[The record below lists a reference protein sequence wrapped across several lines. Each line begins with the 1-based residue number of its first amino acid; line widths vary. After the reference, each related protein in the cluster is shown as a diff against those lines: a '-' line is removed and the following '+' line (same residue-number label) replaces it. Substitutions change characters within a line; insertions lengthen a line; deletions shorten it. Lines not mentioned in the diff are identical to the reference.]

1 MSIDQNAGSTS
12 PAEPPVV
19 VAPPLTNE
27 QLFEVERTARL
38 LDPDLYAAVQ
48 QGNQTIIQAI
58 AMGATTTD
66 QVVNNLVRM
75 GVTPTMCPPGV
86 GQLVAERQK
95 ELEIKREEEERFQ
108 KNMVAGLG
116 TMAFGMGMMG
126 MMPRAA
132 DAQTADTRSD
142 QARNWALNPPNAGAF
157 AAMNEVQQMAY
168 FSSLSAMSLDDWSN
182 KLTKDDRDQHLKNAE
197 EKGAQ
202 IRDASGKEVATVI
215 DEMRA
220 KGRSEGD
227 IELVRN
233 VMATGDVLPN
243 TPEGRRLVKENVEK
257 LKRERPDL
265 ASDAEKFGEEATKL
279 YAGQAAANAAA
290 EGQTANAKDDHG
302 LSKTKMDKA
311 VAQIDIGTGA
321 AVAALNA
328 GSPEAAQKP
337 LAETTKAMES
347 AARLV
352 DAALV
357 HAAPMH
363 SVSAAEDARTANLA
377 ARQQVDG
384 ATIAA
389 NDKPQAKDEFGNDPA
404 PAALAAAPTSP
415 RLTIA
420 IPPDKVGVESALL
433 NRLGAAAND
442 PAKAPEPEENRRPT
456 GPATGMGS
464 SA

>member
-1 MSIDQNAGSTS
+1 MSINQNAGSTS

-75 GVTPTMCPPGV
+75 GVTPALCPPGV

-95 ELEIKREEEERFQ
+95 ELEAKREEEERFQ

-116 TMAFGMGMMG
+116 TMAFGLG

-132 DAQTADTRSD
+132 DAQTADTRAD

-157 AAMNEVQQMAY
+157 AAMNEAQQMAY
-168 FSSLSAMSLDDWSN
+168 FSSLSAMSLDDWSS

-202 IRDASGKEVATVI
+202 MRDSSGKEVAAVI

-227 IELVRN
+227 IDLVRN
-233 VMATGDVLPN
+233 VMATGGVPLE

-257 LKRERPDL
+257 LKQERPDL
-265 ASDAEKFGEEATKL
+265 ASDAKKLGAAATEL
-279 YAGQAAANAAA
+279 YASQAVVNAAT
-290 EGQTANAKDDHG
+290 EGQTANAEDNHSA
-302 LSKTKMDKA
+302 SKQKLDESVTHILNA
-311 VAQIDIGTGA
+311 NR
-321 AVAALNA
+321 AALDA
-328 GSPEAAQKP
+328 ESPEAAQEP
-337 LAETTKAMES
+337 LGKSTSAMES

-352 DAALV
+352 D
-357 HAAPMH
+357 AAPMH

-377 ARQQVDG
+377 AGQKVDEKVARAELTG
-384 ATIAA
+384 VVDSGFGEPESPAA
-389 NDKPQAKDEFGNDPA
+389 FASTVVAAA
-404 PAALAAAPTSP
+404 PAAAAP

-442 PAKAPEPEENRRPT
+442 PAKAPEPEEKSRLS
-456 GPATGMGS
+456 GPATGMGA